1 VAGNSAVAEEA
12 IWLPYRWEYG
22 QHLALIGSTGSGKT
36 AVESYLLRAHPYT
49 IALKSKAD
57 TTRLPGRTIKRAKD
71 IDNDR
76 YNRFILDPDY
86 ERQREEFAR
95 VLEKAWRQGSWTI
108 ALDELYAI
116 DNQLKLSWFVN
127 RLLTQGRSNN
137 LSVLMGM
144 QRPKMVTRFALTQAT
159 HYIIFA
165 YDGDD
170 LRAILDETTPQLK
183 NVIPSLQRY
192 EFVWYCKTEKSFW
205 RGNLQKLARKGR
217 E

>member
-1 VAGNSAVAEEA
+1 MAGRSELDAV
-12 IWLPYRWEYG
+12 WLPYRWEHG
-22 QHLALIGSTGSGKT
+22 QHLALIGDTGSGKT
-36 AVESYLLRAHPYT
+36 AVASYILRAHEYT

-57 TTRLPGRTIKRAKD
+57 NTRLPGQVIRKANG
-71 IDNDR
+71 IDNAR
-76 YNRFILDPDY
+76 FNRFILDPDY
-86 ERQREEFAR
+86 SEQREQFAL

-116 DNQLKLSWFVN
+116 DNQLKLTWFVN
-127 RLLTQGRSNN
+127 RLLTQGRSAN

-144 QRPKMVTRFALTQAT
+144 QRPKMITRFALTQAT

-165 YDGDD
+165 TDGDD
-170 LRAILDETTPQLK
+170 AKTIVSETSPMLRD
-183 NVIPSLQRY
+183 VIGSLQRY
-192 EFVWYCKTEKSFW
+192 EFVWYCKTEKAYW

>member
-1 VAGNSAVAEEA
+1 MAGNSELESV
-12 IWLPYRWEYG
+12 WLPYEWKHGE
-22 QHLALIGSTGSGKT
+22 HLALIGSTGSGKT

-49 IALKSKAD
+49 VALKSKAD
-57 TTRLPGRTIKRAKD
+57 NTKLPGQLIRKASG
-71 IDNDR
+71 IDNE
-76 YNRFILDPDY
+76 RFTRFVLDPDY
-86 ERQREEFAR
+86 KEQRQQFAILLERVWQ
-95 VLEKAWRQGSWTI
+95 QGSWTV

-159 HYIIFA
+159 HYLIFA

-170 LRAILDETTPQLK
+170 LRTIVDETTPQLK
-183 NVIPSLQRY
+183 TVIPSLQRY
-192 EFVWYCKTEKSFW
+192 EFVWYSRAEKTFW